1 MKSPTNFLSPPMVSS
16 SGTENQSHSIQPN
29 THAFEEQ
36 DQRQFELTGKTDS
49 SALCK
54 PSDYT
59 GSNIS

>member
-36 DQRQFELTGKTDS
+36 DQRQFELTGRTDS

-54 PSDYT
+54 PSD
-59 GSNIS
+59 